1 MMQCEHKVCG
11 LRGSGLITAFAI
23 LSLISLALLGLI
35 RTVETNMLILGN
47 HVYKRS
53 TLYNTEK
60 GIQAAIDWLSPR
72 VQSSYL
78 NSDIEAEGYYASYGS
93 DVVFNNRRQ
102 DGAAIFID
110 WDGNLCKDTDA
121 IFCLKAKKLSNTG
134 SETNEIQY
142 VIHRLCKTKGTPDD
156 SNNNC
161 KRNVKNLDNSPQ
173 RGQVSYGKSIRYSNS
188 EYLYYVI
195 TTRVKG
201 AKNSITIVQTIV
213 HF

>member
-1 MMQCEHKVCG
+1 MQCAHKVFG

-35 RTVETNMLILGN
+35 RTVETNMLIIGN
-47 HVYKRS
+47 HIYKRS
-53 TLYNTEK
+53 TLYSTEK
-60 GIQAAIDWLSPR
+60 GLQAAIEWLVPR
-72 VQSSYL
+72 VQSSEL
-78 NSDIEAEGYYASYGS
+78 NSDRYDDGYYASYGS
-93 DVVFNNRRQ
+93 DVVFNNRKQ
-102 DGAAIFID
+102 EGGAIFID
-110 WDGNLCKDTDA
+110 WDNSLCDGSDA
-121 IFCLKAKKLSNTG
+121 VFCLKAKKISNTG

-142 VIHRLCKTKGTPDD
+142 VIHRLCKTKGSPDD
-156 SNNNC
+156 AKNNC

-173 RGQVSYGKSIRYSNS
+173 RGQISYGQSIRYSNS

-201 AKNSITIVQTIV
+201 AKNSISIVQTIV

>member
-1 MMQCEHKVCG
+1 MQCAHQVFG

-35 RTVETNMLILGN
+35 RTVETNMLITGN
-47 HVYKRS
+47 HIYKRS
-53 TLYNTEK
+53 TLYGTEK
-60 GIQAAIDWLSPR
+60 GIQAAIAWLTPR
-72 VQSSYL
+72 VQSNEL
-78 NSDIEAEGYYASYGS
+78 NSDREDDGYYASYGS

-102 DGAAIFID
+102 DGGIIFID
-110 WDGNLCKDTDA
+110 WDGSLCEGSDA

-134 SETNEIQY
+134 IEVNEIQY
-142 VIHRLCKTKGTPDD
+142 VIHRLCQTKGSPDD
-156 SNNNC
+156 ARNNC
-161 KRNVKNLDNSPQ
+161 KRNVKNLNNSSQ
-173 RGQVSYGKSIRYSNS
+173 RGQISYGQSIRYSNS

-201 AKNSITIVQTIV
+201 AKNSISIVQNIV

>member
-1 MMQCEHKVCG
+1 MQCPFKFFR
-11 LRGSGLITAFAI
+11 LQGSGLITAFAI

-47 HVYKRS
+47 HIYKRS
-53 TLYNTEK
+53 TLYGTEK
-60 GIQAAIDWLSPR
+60 GIQAAIEWLTPR
-72 VQSSYL
+72 VQSDDL
-78 NSDIEAEGYYASYGS
+78 NFDRYSDGYYASYGS

-102 DGAAIFID
+102 DGAAIFVD
-110 WDGNLCKDTDA
+110 WDNNLCAESDA
-121 IFCLKAKKLSNTG
+121 IFCLKPKKISNTG

-142 VIHRLCKTKGTPDD
+142 VIHRICKTKGSPDD
-156 SNNNC
+156 AKNNC

-173 RGQVSYGKSIRYSNS
+173 RGQTSYGQSIRYSNS

-201 AKNSITIVQTIV
+201 AKNSISIVQTIV